1 MMSQDFSYRQFLTE
15 VSTMLVISQCLR
27 WYLRHPIS
35 YRNLKEMMTERG
47 VEVDH
52 TTLYRWV
59 QAYSVELA
67 KRIRFYCK
75 PYSTSWRVDA
85 PERRQSQTY
94 IKVKGKWKYLYRAVD
109 SQDYTIDFMLSPT
122 RNITAAKRFFKQ
134 AISNSATKPKTITT
148 DKHAPYIK
156 AITQLQNERVLARN
170 LKHRQCRYLN
180 NVIESDHRRIKRIV
194 NPMLGFKTMNSAKRC
209 IAGIEAMAMMVK
221 KQTHYLKLSI
231 LEQVQFVKRL
241 FHIYA

>member
-1 MMSQDFSYRQFLTE
+1 MM
-15 VSTMLVISQCLR
+15 V
-27 WYLRHPIS
+27 
-35 YRNLKEMMTERG
+35 ERG

-59 QAYSVELA
+59 QAYSVELS
-67 KRIRFYCK
+67 KRVRFYAK
-75 PYSTSWRVDA
+75 PYSASWRVD
-85 PERRQSQTY
+85 ETY

-109 SQDYTIDFMLSPT
+109 SQGCTIDFMLSST
-122 RNITAAKRFFKQ
+122 RDIVAAKKFFKQ

-148 DKHAPYIK
+148 YKHAPYIK

-170 LKHRQCRYLN
+170 LNHRQCRYFN
-180 NVIESDHRRIKRIV
+180 NIIESDHRRIKRIT
-194 NPMLGFKTMNSAKRC
+194 NPMSGFKTMTSAKRY

-221 KQTHYLKLSI
+221 KQTHYLRLPI

>member
-1 MMSQDFSYRQFLTE
+1 MM
-15 VSTMLVISQCLR
+15 I
-27 WYLRHPIS
+27 
-35 YRNLKEMMTERG
+35 ERG

-67 KRIRFYCK
+67 KRIRFYAK
-75 PYSTSWRVDA
+75 PYSASWRVD
-85 PERRQSQTY
+85 ETY

-109 SQDYTIDFMLSPT
+109 NRGCTIDFMLSST
-122 RNITAAKRFFKQ
+122 RDIIAAKRFFKQ
-134 AISNSATKPKTITT
+134 AISSSATKPKTITT
-148 DKHAPYIK
+148 DKHPSYTK
-156 AITQLQNERVLARN
+156 AIVQLKTQKILPKTLMHLQC
-170 LKHRQCRYLN
+170 KYLN
-180 NVIESDHRRIKRIV
+180 NIIESDHRRIKRIT

-209 IAGIEAMAMMVK
+209 IQGIEAMAMMVK

-241 FHIYA
+241 FNIYA